1 MKTLVKSK
9 IDKSRF
15 DRYTVIMNDFIG
27 RDEELFA
34 VSDSLI
40 EQNLEAYT
48 ELAS

>member
-1 MKTLVKSK
+1 MINNSEKNRNAALVQEEQDMNTLS
-9 IDKSRF
+9 
-15 DRYTVIMNDFIG
+15 
-27 RDEELFA
+27 DEELFA